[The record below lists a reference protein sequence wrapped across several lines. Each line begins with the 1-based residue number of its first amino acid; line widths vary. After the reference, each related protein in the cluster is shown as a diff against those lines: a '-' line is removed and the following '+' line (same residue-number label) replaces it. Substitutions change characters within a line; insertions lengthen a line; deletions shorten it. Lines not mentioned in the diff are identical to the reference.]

1 MRRTLVLLTISAIP
15 ALFAGCGFNGG
26 DRTVEEI
33 FERTYQVDPA
43 ATLSLSNQD
52 GSIRIYGADIKEV
65 RLQAIKKAYST
76 ERLGQISV
84 NVAAAPDSVS
94 ITTSYPPRKRWGLG
108 DRSGTVD
115 YILVVPQTCKISN
128 AALANGEMLIDG
140 MRGEFVN
147 AHLKNGRLYGRNCFG
162 NVRFSVS
169 TGGLDIDYDWWEQS
183 KFSINA
189 EAENGGIHAFIPA
202 DASFHLIAEAENGRI
217 SNDFAEQEQ
226 RHADDHKID
235 MLIGPAPK
243 AEVNL
248 RARDGN
254 IEIGA
259 TGP

>member
-1 MRRTLVLLTISAIP
+1 MCRTLVLLTISAIP
-15 ALFAGCGFNGG
+15 GLFAGCGFNGG

-43 ATLSLSNQD
+43 AALSLINQD
-52 GSIRIYGADIKEV
+52 GSIRIYGANITEV

-84 NVAAAPDSVS
+84 NVTAAPDAVS
-94 ITTSYPPRKRWGLG
+94 ITTSYPPRKRWGWG

-115 YILVVPQTCKISN
+115 YILVVPQNCQISN
-128 AALANGEMLIDG
+128 AVLANGEMLIDG

-147 AHLKNGRLYGRNCFG
+147 AHLKSGRLYGRNCFG
-162 NVRFSVS
+162 NVRLSVA
-169 TGGLDIDYDWWEQS
+169 TGGLDINYDWWEQG
-183 KFSINA
+183 KFSINV

-202 DASFHLIAEAENGRI
+202 DASFHLIADAESGRI

-226 RHADDHKID
+226 RHADDRKID
-235 MLIGPAPK
+235 MLIGPAPD
-243 AEVNL
+243 AEVNM
-248 RARDGN
+248 RAGDGN

>member
-15 ALFAGCGFNGG
+15 ALFAGCDFDGG
-26 DRTVEEI
+26 DRIVEEI
-33 FERTYQVDPA
+33 FEQTYQVDPA

-52 GSIRIYGADIKEV
+52 GSIGIYGADITEI
-65 RLQAIKKAYST
+65 RLQAIKKAYSA
-76 ERLGQISV
+76 ERLGKISV
-84 NVAAAPDSVS
+84 KVAAAPDSVS

-128 AALANGEMLIDG
+128 ASLANGEILIDG
-140 MRGEFVN
+140 MRGESVN
-147 AHLKNGRLYGRNCFG
+147 AHLKNGRLYGRNCFS
-162 NVRFSVS
+162 NVRLSVS

-183 KFSINA
+183 KFSINV
-189 EAENGGIHAFIPA
+189 EVENGGIHAFIPA
-202 DASFHLIAEAENGRI
+202 HASFRLSADAESGRI

-226 RHADDHKID
+226 RHHDDHKID
-235 MLIGPAPK
+235 MSIGPAPGP
-243 AEVNL
+243 EVTL